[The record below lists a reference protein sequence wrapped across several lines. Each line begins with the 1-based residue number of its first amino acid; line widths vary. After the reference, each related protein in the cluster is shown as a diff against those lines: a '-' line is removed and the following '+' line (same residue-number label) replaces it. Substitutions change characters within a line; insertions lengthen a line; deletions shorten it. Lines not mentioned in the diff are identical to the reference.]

1 MKIITQL
8 WDFVDNRGVIRR
20 VVLGIAIWM
29 TWQVSEWAMAFAINE
44 ELGMNTAAVIGAVSA
59 PIVAFGGY
67 VFKSYLDSR
76 GGS

>member
-1 MKIITQL
+1 MKLIEQF

-20 VVLGIAIWM
+20 AILGIAIWM
-29 TWQVSEWAMAFAINE
+29 TWRVSEWAMVFATNE
-44 ELGMNTAAVIGAVSA
+44 EISMNTAAVIAAVSA

-76 GGS
+76 P